1 MYNLFSLLGGP
12 FAKAIEKINETNLK
26 WIAPVLN
33 FLDSIIVPITIIVAI
48 AGAIWVIWLG
58 IKLAKAEDAENQKK
72 ARKNLINVVV
82 AILVSLI
89 VFWVITWLAVVLST
103 QAENN
108 PIISSDSSDTKT
120 VFRYFLGI

>member
-12 FAKAIEKINETNLK
+12 FAKAIEEINKTNLE

-103 QAENN
+103 QAEKN
-108 PIISSDSSDTKT
+108 PIISSDTNT

>member
-12 FAKAIEKINETNLK
+12 FTNAIEEIKGTNLD
-26 WIAPVLN
+26 WIVPVLN

-103 QAENN
+103 QAEKN
-108 PIISSDSSDTKT
+108 PIISSDTKT

>member
-12 FAKAIEKINETNLK
+12 FAKAIEKIGNTNLK
-26 WIAPVLN
+26 WIVPVLN

-103 QAENN
+103 QAEKN
-108 PIISSDSSDTKT
+108 PIISSDTNT

>member
-12 FAKAIEKINETNLK
+12 FAKAIEEIEDTNLD
-26 WIAPVLN
+26 WIIPVLN

-103 QAENN
+103 QAEKN
-108 PIISSDSSDTKT
+108 PIIGSDADA